1 MTYSHH
7 FRTSTQIS
15 VAISKRDVLRGLHTS
30 TYSKLVNIICG
41 AVYDVVVDFREESPT
56 FGKWIANV
64 LSAES
69 KLISQLDQR
78 LRTKVSNE
86 NHRFQLNPHTRGM
99 WSRLSCFG
107 GHNYDVH
114 ATGLF

>member
-7 FRTSTQIS
+7 FRTLTQIS

-30 TYSKLVNIICG
+30 PYSKLVNIICG

-56 FGKWIANV
+56 YGKWVAHV
-64 LSAES
+64 LSAKS
-69 KLISQLDQR
+69 KLLSELNQR
-78 LRTKVSNE
+78 LRTKVSND
-86 NHRFQLNPHTRGM
+86 NDRFQRYPHPRRM
-99 WSRLSCFG
+99 RSRLSG
-107 GHNYDVH
+107 PRRDDYDVR